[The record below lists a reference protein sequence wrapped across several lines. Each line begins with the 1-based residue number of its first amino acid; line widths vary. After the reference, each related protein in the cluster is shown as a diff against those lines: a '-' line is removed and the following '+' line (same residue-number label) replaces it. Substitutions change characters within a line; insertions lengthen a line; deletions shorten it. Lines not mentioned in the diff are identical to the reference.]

1 MSLYVNISQV
11 LSENDVISA
20 FFKTPLGNIHELQ
33 FDSPP
38 HLAITF
44 NTNSWASCHTFS
56 SLKLVVI
63 WELLEVRKSRSPEV
77 RKSSHYNDVNEN
89 RFWKFS
95 FGKDRRTALGSPE
108 VRKSSHYSDVN
119 ENRFWKF
126 SFGKDRRTAL
136 GSPEVQKS
144 GHYNNQS
151 IVAIETDG
159 QQPVSTAI

>member
-1 MSLYVNISQV
+1 
-11 LSENDVISA
+11 
-20 FFKTPLGNIHELQ
+20 
-33 FDSPP
+33 
-38 HLAITF
+38 
-44 NTNSWASCHTFS
+44 
-56 SLKLVVI
+56 
-63 WELLEVRKSRSPEV
+63 LEVQLWEGQK
-77 RKSSHYNDVNEN
+77 DG
-89 RFWKFS
+89 
-95 FGKDRRTALGSPE
+95 FGKDRSPE